1 MNLVSP
7 MFSSAVEI
15 DEGDVF
21 SLILENQKLFKRY
34 LIDLH
39 NQVNDLDGEIV
50 LSENNKILSIKKH
63 IDILYRFTP
72 FEINTKTM
80 LNHIHSKMNEKAIN
94 AENYLKTA
102 EVLSIIQRYMEELC
116 FDMPIE
122 MEYQKLDI
130 FSVIKSI
137 HPTIVNDNSNDIET
151 IIDYMSLM
159 LDFEP
164 KKLFVFVNLRSYFLD
179 EEIELFVKTVKL
191 RQMQVLLLESS
202 SRQRI
207 DGIKQLTIDCDL
219 CEI

>member
-1 MNLVSP
+1 M
-7 MFSSAVEI
+7 
-15 DEGDVF
+15 
-21 SLILENQKLFKRY
+21 
-34 LIDLH
+34 
-39 NQVNDLDGEIV
+39 
-50 LSENNKILSIKKH
+50 
-63 IDILYRFTP
+63 YRFTP
-72 FEINTKTM
+72 FEISTKTM

-137 HPTIVNDNSNDIET
+137 HPTIANDNSNDIET

>member
-50 LSENNKILSIKKH
+50 LSENNKILPIKKH
-63 IDILYRFTP
+63 IDILHRFTP

-94 AENYLKTA
+94 AENHLKTA

-137 HPTIVNDNSNDIET
+137 HPTIANDNSNDIET